1 MAGSLTVG
9 GLATGLPTGQKQIG
23 PLTMQGSALIGTTL
37 DVTLATGDNTL
48 AVPANAAAV
57 VLAVP
62 SNNTATL
69 KVRTNADS
77 GGLSLGLS
85 GFLVV
90 PLPAGATS
98 VIVNASAGGTQVE
111 ATFI

>member
-1 MAGSLTVG
+1 MAGTLTVSG
-9 GLATGLPTGQKQIG
+9 LAAGLATGSKQIG
-23 PLTMQGSALIGTTL
+23 PLTMVGSASIGTTL

-48 AVPANAAAV
+48 AVPANATAV
-57 VLAVP
+57 VLALP
-62 SNNTATL
+62 ASNTATL